1 MISLIIR
8 IIKQMFNDKRS
19 LALIL
24 FAPLFVLT
32 LMFFLLGKSDYIPSV
47 TLVDVPEIISSKLKE
62 QDITILS
69 ESAIPDIL
77 QYLKDKNADAVI
89 TMKDNQLEITM
100 FEMDSV
106 KVGKIMAALN
116 AINGHDAIRQP
127 QINYLYG
134 SSDASPF
141 DNLSFALL
149 GLLSFLF
156 VFIISGIS
164 CVRER
169 TNGTLERLMLTPIS
183 KNSVI
188 LGYTLG
194 FGFFASIQSILI
206 VLFTKFVLKMEFA
219 GSLYLAMLIMLLF
232 AFVAVS
238 LGTFV
243 SIFANNE
250 FQVMQFIPIVI
261 IPQIFFSGIIPVETL
276 PFGLSKIAYLMP
288 MYYNCIALKEVLIF
302 GSGIES
308 LLPYIFN
315 LLIFFIIFYVANI
328 LALKKY
334 RIL

>member
-1 MISLIIR
+1 
-8 IIKQMFNDKRS
+8 MFHDKRS

-24 FAPLFVLT
+24 FAPLFMLT
-32 LMFFLLGKSDYIPSV
+32 LMYFLLGKSDYIPSV

-62 QDITILS
+62 QEVLTLS
-69 ESAIPDIL
+69 ESAISDIP

-89 TMKDNQLEITM
+89 TIKDNQLKITM
-100 FEMDSV
+100 LELDSV
-106 KVGKIMAALN
+106 KTGKIMTALKGL
-116 AINGHDAIRQP
+116 NGQDTIQQ
-127 QINYLYG
+127 QITYLYG
-134 SSDASPF
+134 NSDASPF
-141 DNLSFALL
+141 DNLSFALI

-219 GSLYLAMLIMLLF
+219 GSLYLAILIMLLL

-288 MYYNCIALKEVLIF
+288 MYHSCVALKEVLVF

-308 LLPYIFN
+308 LLPYIFS
-315 LLIFFIIFYVANI
+315 LLIFFIIFYIANI
-328 LALKKY
+328 FALKKY